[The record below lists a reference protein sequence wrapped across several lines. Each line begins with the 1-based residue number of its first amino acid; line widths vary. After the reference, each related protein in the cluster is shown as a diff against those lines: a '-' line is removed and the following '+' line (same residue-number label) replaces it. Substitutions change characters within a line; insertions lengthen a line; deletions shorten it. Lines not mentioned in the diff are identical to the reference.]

1 MRDTARGSSTRWP
14 FSTLVPAAVL
24 AVLAVLAA
32 ACSQKKETSGA
43 VARERT
49 PASAA
54 GTTFPQPGADSP
66 GEWTRAGRD
75 YAGTRYSPL
84 DQITTANV
92 ANLKVAWTFSTGVL
106 NGHEGQPLVVG
117 NTMYV
122 TTPWPNITYALDL
135 ADAHAP
141 AKWAL
146 APPTV
151 SASKGEACCDVVNRG
166 AAYGDGKIVWNML
179 DGNTI
184 AADAKTGKEL
194 WKTKLA
200 DINKGETMTMA
211 PLIVKNK
218 VFVGVSGAEMGVRG
232 WIAALDLGD
241 GHVVWKAY
249 STGSDKD
256 VLIGSD
262 FKPFY
267 AFMRGTDLGVKSWPA
282 NQWKLGG
289 GTVWGWITYDPE
301 TNLIFYGT
309 GNPGAWNP
317 DLRPGDNLWSMTI
330 FARDPDTGAAKWAY
344 QMTPHDMWDYDGVN
358 ESIVADID
366 IDGKPRKVLLHAE
379 RNGFAYVIDRT
390 NGQVINAQPFV
401 FTNWATG
408 IDLQSG
414 RPKYVPD
421 KMTRQGVVIRNIC
434 PSSTGGKDQQPTSW
448 SPRTKL
454 WYIPA
459 TNDCMDYEGTAV
471 SYIAG
476 TPYLGADVR
485 MYAGPGGNRGELVA
499 WDPALGKK
507 VWGVKENFPL
517 WSGTLVTGGDVLF
530 YGTMDGWVKAVDAR
544 NGQLLWSFKTG
555 SGVIGNPISYVGPDG
570 KQYIAIYTGV
580 GGWMGAIASANLSP
594 DDPTAALG
602 ATGAAPDLK
611 RYTAPGGMLFVFG
624 L

>member
-1 MRDTARGSSTRWP
+1 
-14 FSTLVPAAVL
+14 
-24 AVLAVLAA
+24 
-32 ACSQKKETSGA
+32 
-43 VARERT
+43 
-49 PASAA
+49 
-54 GTTFPQPGADSP
+54 
-66 GEWTRAGRD
+66 
-75 YAGTRYSPL
+75 
-84 DQITTANV
+84 
-92 ANLKVAWTFSTGVL
+92 
-106 NGHEGQPLVVG
+106 
-117 NTMYV
+117 
-122 TTPWPNITYALDL
+122 
-135 ADAHAP
+135 
-141 AKWAL
+141 
-146 APPTV
+146 
-151 SASKGEACCDVVNRG
+151 
-166 AAYGDGKIVWNML
+166 ML
-179 DGNTI
+179 DGNTV
-184 AADAKTGKEL
+184 AVDAVTGKQL
-194 WKTKLA
+194 WSTKLA

-232 WIAALDLGD
+232 WIVALDLAT
-241 GHVVWKAY
+241 GHVVWKAFN
-249 STGSDKD
+249 TGSDKD

-267 AFMRGTDLGVKSWPA
+267 SFMRGTDLGIKTWPA
-282 NQWKLGG
+282 NQWKIGG
-289 GTVWGWITYDPE
+289 ATVWGWITYDPE

-408 IDLQSG
+408 INLQTG
-414 RPKYVPD
+414 RPDYVAD

-434 PSSTGGKDQQPTSW
+434 PSSTGGKDQQPSAW

-499 WDPALGKK
+499 WDPAQGKK
-507 VWGVKENFPL
+507 IWGVKENFPL
-517 WSGTLVTGGDVLF
+517 WSGVLTTAGDVLF

-544 NGQLLWSFKTG
+544 TGQALWSFKTG
-555 SGVIGNPISYVGPDG
+555 SGVIGNPISYLGPDG

-611 RYTAPGGMLFVFG
+611 GYTAPGGMLFVFS